1 MGILAATGG
10 ASVLLFSFAAGVIVD
25 RVHRRPIMIA
35 ADFGRAL
42 LLASLPFL
50 AFVHLLSIWHLI
62 VVAACAGIL
71 TVLFDVAYQSYLPSL
86 VKQDAL
92 LEGNRLL
99 SMSAATAELVGPP
112 LTGILVKALSAPIA
126 ILLDALSF
134 VVSGLSALSIR
145 QPEPASR
152 SKSGESL
159 CYEMSEGAKIIL
171 AHPTLRALLFRSVT
185 AYLFLGPIVSFY
197 ILYAINV
204 LHLSTVV
211 LGIVIALG
219 GAGSLIGGW
228 FAGKIAERFSLNT
241 SFFGSAVIIGLA
253 QLLGPAASLSPR
265 FAVLCLGIQQFVG
278 DLAWTV
284 YIVNETTLRQSIAPG
299 HLLGRVNAAMQF
311 ASRGM
316 LPLSALA
323 AGFLGNAIGITNVL
337 WLGSAGVLLS
347 TIWLIPFVRPSEPSA
362 KDSTSL
368 P

>member
-10 ASVLLFSFAAGVIVD
+10 ASVLLFSFAAGVVVD
-25 RVHRRPIMIA
+25 RLHRRPIMIA

-42 LLASLPFL
+42 LLASIPVL
-50 AFVHLLSIWHLI
+50 AFMHLLSMWQLI
-62 VVAACAGIL
+62 AVAASAGIL

-86 VKQDAL
+86 VEQGAL

-112 LTGILVKALSAPIA
+112 LTGILVKTLSAPIA

-134 VVSGLSALSIR
+134 LVSGQSARSIR
-145 QPEPASR
+145 RLETAPRPE
-152 SKSGESL
+152 SGESL
-159 CYEMSEGAKIIL
+159 RNQMYAGATIIL
-171 AHPTLRALLFRSVT
+171 AHPMLRALLFRSVT
-185 AYLFLGPIVSFY
+185 AYLFLGPIFSFY

-219 GAGSLIGGW
+219 GDGSLIGGW
-228 FAGKIAERFSLNT
+228 FAGKITQRFSLGT
-241 SFFGSAVIIGLA
+241 SFFGSAVIIGVA
-253 QLLGPAASLSPR
+253 QLFGPLASLSPR

-284 YIVNETTLRQSIAPG
+284 YFINETTLRQTVAPG
-299 HLLGRVNAAMQF
+299 HLLGRVNAPVQF

-316 LPLSALA
+316 LPIGALA
-323 AGFLGNAIGITNVL
+323 AGFLGNAIGIKNVL

-347 TIWLIPFVRPSEPSA
+347 TVWLIPFREISVSCREQ
-362 KDSTSL
+362 
-368 P
+368 